1 MEEFI
6 RLTEELSKA
15 LDTGDLITG
24 LGIITTGAIRTIAP
38 LQSKKARSIAESG
51 NKLAEKAN
59 LLSEKANNIAR
70 EANEFAAK
78 ANRLGE
84 KANEIAE
91 EANRIARD
99 ANSLAAEANSLA
111 KNRGLRETE
120 RHDVQWHGDWEG
132 AGIYVLINRGR
143 DTAHKVVASVTYDG
157 EFIRTS
163 EVDQAPLGTK
173 LTFDFPEAREK
184 LEEERRKRQEE
195 RKNLEFAPFYNPA
208 MTIYYPP
215 FASIEEH
222 VTRES
227 RLGVPHAHDEFS
239 NFAGF
244 GEEI

>member
-24 LGIITTGAIRTIAP
+24 LGIITTGAIGTIAL

-111 KNRGLRETE
+111 KNRDLRETE
-120 RHDVQWHGDWEG
+120 RHDVKWHGDWEG

-163 EVDQAPLGTK
+163 EVDQAPPGTK

-184 LEEERRKRQEE
+184 LEEERRNRQEE
-195 RKNLEFAPFYNPA
+195 RNLELAPFYNPA
-208 MTIYYPP
+208 LTIYYPL

-222 VTRES
+222 VTWES

-239 NFAGF
+239 NFAGL